1 MPLVWRGT
9 PGIAIGIA
17 LAVPGTGGRAA
28 VTTRIKVYGTDWCH
42 STFGVREYLM
52 NARLDYD
59 FFDID
64 RDPNADAFV
73 RALGKGARRYPV
85 IVFTD
90 EIVTNPT
97 VAELGQ
103 LLRAHRVESEPRA
116 RPASGEGPTDSRAS

>member
-1 MPLVWRGT
+1 MTLVWRGT
-9 PGIAIGIA
+9 PGIVIGIA
-17 LAVPGTGGRAA
+17 LAVSRAGGRAA

-64 RDPNADAFV
+64 RDPSADEFV

-85 IVFTD
+85 IVFPG

-103 LLRAHRVESEPRA
+103 LLRAHRVESAPRVRSAPGA
-116 RPASGEGPTDSRAS
+116 RATDSTVP

>member
-1 MPLVWRGT
+1 M
-9 PGIAIGIA
+9 
-17 LAVPGTGGRAA
+17 
-28 VTTRIKVYGTDWCH
+28 VTKTIKVYGTDWCH

-64 RDPNADAFV
+64 RDDNADAFV

-85 IVFTD
+85 IVFPD

-97 VAELGQ
+97 VTELGQ
-103 LLRAHRVESEPRA
+103 LLRAYRRAAAPRLPPAPDVEHHRFTSV
-116 RPASGEGPTDSRAS
+116 GERSQRGD